1 MLTHGNG
8 TTATLLVLL
17 LLASGVAG
25 ATVGSSTAKKT
36 SNAAT
41 ANAPTANSATATA
54 ATANAATVNRATE
67 GGATSAQDDGGT
79 QNATVASCA
88 ATPPENGSDPASD
101 VKGWE
106 NGYWYDESIDVRQ
119 DDGVQRGERETIVS
133 RTMARVEA
141 VRCIE
146 FNQSVPVELL
156 SREEYRQ
163 QQAGR
168 NVSDGLR
175 AFDNGKFEALFLV
188 NESADSIAVQNRNR
202 GSGVLGFYSP
212 RRDRIVVI
220 AENAE
225 TLRMDELTLAHELM
239 HAWQDQQ
246 YNLSG
251 EPFAAKFRDQ
261 VNARNGIVEGDAR
274 YTEQLYAE
282 LCGEAWNCLEPPSRR
297 SAGPLANIGVYLLKY
312 QPYSDGPAFVR
323 MVFEVG
329 GWDAVNALYADLP
342 ASTEQIIH
350 PQKYNIDEPTNV
362 SLSDEADESWSRVR
376 PPDRPGYGQLGEAAL
391 MAMFIYP
398 YYHSQGQSNVVPP
411 AQWFNRNETGNV
423 SDFDPLNY
431 ESQFST
437 GWDGDRL
444 HVYRNESGAGAYVWR
459 LAWDSPQDATQF
471 VEGYSEVLRYWGG
484 EEVAPNV
491 WRIDRGGFADAFYVD
506 VNETT
511 VTIVN
516 APTVSQLN
524 EVRSS
529 VGPLAGDQPTDDAEA
544 TATVETETNETA
556 TNGTATNETTT
567 EA

>member
-1 MLTHGNG
+1 MCGD
-8 TTATLLVLL
+8 A
-17 LLASGVAG
+17 AG
-25 ATVGSSTAKKT
+25 E
-36 SNAAT
+36 
-41 ANAPTANSATATA
+41 
-54 ATANAATVNRATE
+54 RL
-67 GGATSAQDDGGT
+67 
-79 QNATVASCA
+79 
-88 ATPPENGSDPASD
+88 DPASD

-106 NGYWYDESIDVRQ
+106 NGYWYDESIDVSQ
-119 DDGVQRGERETIVS
+119 DDGVQREERETIVS

-141 VRCIE
+141 VRCVE

-188 NESADSIAVQNRNR
+188 NESADSIAVQRRNR

-212 RRDRIVVI
+212 RGDRIVVI
-220 AENAE
+220 AESAE

-251 EPFAAKFRDQ
+251 KPFAAKLRDQ

-274 YTEQLYAE
+274 LTEQLYDE

-323 MVFEVG
+323 MVHEVG

-342 ASTEQIIH
+342 ASTEQVIH
-350 PQKYNIDEPTNV
+350 PQKYGIDQPTNV
-362 SLSDEADESWSRVR
+362 SLNDETTEAWSRVR

-471 VEGYSEVLRYWGG
+471 VEGYRQVLRYWGG

-529 VGPLAGDQPTDDAEA
+529 VGPLSGDQPTDDTEA
-544 TATVETETNETA
+544 TATAETETNGTET
-556 TNGTATNETTT
+556 NETATNETTT